1 MKPEEYSERELELEG
16 WPVKVTS
23 YRLGEEY
30 YCTVDNVSP
39 GAWLARTTGASK
51 QEAEDKALAKA
62 RERLAR
68 TRRQTV

>member
-30 YCTVDNVSP
+30 HCTVDNVSP
-39 GAWLARTTGASK
+39 GAWLARTTGTSK